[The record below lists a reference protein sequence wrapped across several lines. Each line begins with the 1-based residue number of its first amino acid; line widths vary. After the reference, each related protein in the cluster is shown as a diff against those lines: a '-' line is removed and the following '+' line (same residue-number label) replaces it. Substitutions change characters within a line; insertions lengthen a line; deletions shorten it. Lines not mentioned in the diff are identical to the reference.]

1 MAATFG
7 YLTDVRPYK
16 TSWRVQVKTLHAWR
30 QYTAN
35 TGETLEVVFSDETCG
50 VLLLNKFTEDVTRLV
65 LDLLFVFSGL
75 LR

>member
-35 TGETLEVVFSDETCG
+35 TGETLEVVFSDETVRDHCISH
-50 VLLLNKFTEDVTRLV
+50 NF
-65 LDLLFVFSGL
+65 F
-75 LR
+75 